1 MAITV
6 LIVLHLS
13 FRLHYYPHSYIIFV
27 IWAKGDG
34 PEAKADGPKSWHMKK
49 LADDVYDFRFIL
61 LETLVGPIVTGKGEA
76 FLLNEMK
83 SFGSQDGRQRIVDPV
98 VLTTSSQESLSI
110 VISITNKC
118 ISSDAGNRS
127 LFEDVLLNL

>member
-34 PEAKADGPKSWHMKK
+34 PEAKADGPKSW
-49 LADDVYDFRFIL
+49 FIL